1 VRKKA
6 PPEVRKKA
14 PSEVRKPVMPLRHE
28 AADAAAGK
36 LRVVDEEH
44 AGVGEGGCRRGEESR
59 DDWVRRRPE
68 STRGGG
74 GGSTDGGSGGIGRKK
89 KALEA

>member
-6 PPEVRKKA
+6 M
-14 PSEVRKPVMPLRHE
+14 SEVRKPVMPLRHE
-28 AADAAAGK
+28 VVDAAAGK

-44 AGVGEGGCRRGEESR
+44 VGIGEGGCRRGEESR
-59 DDWVRRRPE
+59 DGWVRRRPE

-74 GGSTDGGSGGIGRKK
+74 GSTDGRSRGIGRKK